1 MIQVSDVGKLK
12 ETSSSKVKKTSSG
25 GDFST
30 YLRDAMQVSDDNA
43 VSGTAQIA
51 TANAMFAAQEVDAD
65 EERERRKKQ
74 LGRGKSLLEKLE
86 EIRNGLLRGYIS
98 KDTLIEISRFVKEKK
113 FEAED
118 ETLNEIIDEIELRV
132 EVELAKLMK

>member
-12 ETSSSKVKKTSSG
+12 EASSSKVKKTSSG

-51 TANAMFAAQEVDAD
+51 TANAIFAAQEVDAD

-74 LGRGKSLLEKLE
+74 LGRGRSLLEKLE

>member
-12 ETSSSKVKKTSSG
+12 ETSSAKVKKTSSG
-25 GDFST
+25 GNFST
-30 YLRDAMQVSDDNA
+30 YLRDVMQATDDNA
-43 VSGTAQIA
+43 VSGTTQIA
-51 TANAMFAAQEVDAD
+51 TANAIFAAQVVDED
-65 EERERRKKQ
+65 EEKERRKKQ

-118 ETLNEIIDEIELRV
+118 EVLNEIIDEIELRV